1 MATTKGSAPWPMV
14 KLGDICTITIGKTPA
29 RKNESYWGEGFPWLS
44 IKDMNQ
50 GRYLSETSEKI
61 TQAAVN
67 ETNPRLC
74 ESGTVV
80 FSFKLSIGKVGITT
94 VPMYTNEAI
103 AAFVPKERADLD
115 RNFLY
120 HALRWTGRN
129 AGGADAVMGKTL
141 NKKTLSG
148 LEIPLPPL
156 DEQRR
161 IAEILDRSEKNVSR
175 SQTLSRLYSDL
186 ASEMVRGFED
196 RAKHLVFLH
205 ELGEFR
211 GGMTPSKAVKKYWNG
226 GINWFTTKDL
236 SGKMNLSESL
246 VRISSWAIEET
257 SLKQLSSRAIAFSLR
272 GMSLVHRVPM
282 GIIPEGSAINQDL
295 KAFIPHR
302 DDLTEVL
309 YWQIKLKEPLLL
321 SKVSS
326 SAHGT
331 RKLDFEHLQ
340 SFKIPAIQDHD
351 LEDLLTR
358 LRNIADLVSIDLRRL
373 EVAQELHKSLST
385 RAFQGEL

>member
-1 MATTKGSAPWPMV
+1 MATTKGPAPWPMI
-14 KLGDICTITIGKTPA
+14 KLGDLLEKVRSSRAGDGTYPILSMTRHDGLVLQEQRFKKRIAGSDLSGYKVI
-29 RKNESYWGEGFPWLS
+29 RRGELVVGFPIDEGVLDFQQIVDEGIVSPAYGVWGV
-44 IKDMNQ
+44 KDGTRVSLDYLGRFLKSPQAIQFYKVRLQ
-50 GRYLSETSEKI
+50 G
-61 TQAAVN
+61 
-67 ETNPRLC
+67 
-74 ESGTVV
+74 
-80 FSFKLSIGKVGITT
+80 TT
-94 VPMYTNEAI
+94 ARRRSLTDD
-103 AAFVPKERADLD
+103 AFLDLP
-115 RNFLY
+115 
-120 HALRWTGRN
+120 
-129 AGGADAVMGKTL
+129 V
-141 NKKTLSG
+141 
-148 LEIPLPPL
+148 PLPPL

-161 IAEILDRSEKNVSR
+161 IADILDRSEKNVSR
-175 SQTLSRLYSDL
+175 SQTLRRLYSDL
-186 ASEMVRGFED
+186 ASEVVRGFED
-196 RAKHLVFLH
+196 RAKHLVSLH

-246 VRISSWAIEET
+246 VRISSSAIEET

-302 DDLTEVL
+302 NELMEVL

-358 LRNIADLVSIDLRRL
+358 LRNIADLVSLDLRRL

>member
-1 MATTKGSAPWPMV
+1 MAATKDSAPWPMI

-161 IAEILDRSEKNVSR
+161 IAEILDNSSRNLDRIRKLLDLLSLVTDAYRSDIAGATRKPVKEVLRIR
-175 SQTLSRLYSDL
+175 SGTVQPTDEANLDLLHVAPNNLASGSDFLFGVRTAAEDGVTSNKYKFEEGDILYSKIRPYLNKVCRAPFGGICSADMYALVPNQPELGPWIVSELRSPRFL
-186 ASEMVRGFED
+186 AYAERASGRASIPKINRKSLLGFEIEIPSEAVLAEFNTLD
-196 RAKHLVFLH
+196 AKVEKLRNDVMRKF
-205 ELGEFR
+205 
-211 GGMTPSKAVKKYWNG
+211 
-226 GINWFTTKDL
+226 
-236 SGKMNLSESL
+236 
-246 VRISSWAIEET
+246 RIS
-257 SLKQLSSRAIAFSLR
+257 
-272 GMSLVHRVPM
+272 
-282 GIIPEGSAINQDL
+282 D
-295 KAFIPHR
+295 
-302 DDLTEVL
+302 
-309 YWQIKLKEPLLL
+309 
-321 SKVSS
+321 
-326 SAHGT
+326 
-331 RKLDFEHLQ
+331 
-340 SFKIPAIQDHD
+340 
-351 LEDLLTR
+351 
-358 LRNIADLVSIDLRRL
+358 
-373 EVAQELHKSLST
+373 ELHKSLST